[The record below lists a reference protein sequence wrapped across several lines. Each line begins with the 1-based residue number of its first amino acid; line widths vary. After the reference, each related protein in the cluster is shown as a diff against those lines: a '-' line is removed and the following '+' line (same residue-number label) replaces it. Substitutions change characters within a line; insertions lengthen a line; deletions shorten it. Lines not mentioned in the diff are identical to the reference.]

1 MLEIVDLVL
10 KDGKN
15 GLGGVTKVELF
26 GERMSGKILLGLYF
40 VGLEGFVKND
50 IEI

>member
-1 MLEIVDLVL
+1 MADLVL

-15 GLGGVTKVELF
+15 GHRGVTKVELF
-26 GERMSGKILLGLYF
+26 GERMCGKILLGLYF